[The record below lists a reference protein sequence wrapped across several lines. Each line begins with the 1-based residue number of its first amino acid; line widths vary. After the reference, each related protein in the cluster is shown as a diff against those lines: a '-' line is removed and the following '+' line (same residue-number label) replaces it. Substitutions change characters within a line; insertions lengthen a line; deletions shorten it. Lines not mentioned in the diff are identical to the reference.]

1 MTSCVSLHSRATIDN
16 NNVLL
21 TLKKARRS
29 NFDVLTIEKWYI
41 SEEIFVLMWTIHN
54 MYIYQNIAW
63 YSLCTLFMFSLK
75 NEFKNEYHEKP

>member
-29 NFDVLTIEKWYI
+29 NFDVLTIEK
-41 SEEIFVLMWTIHN
+41 
-54 MYIYQNIAW
+54 
-63 YSLCTLFMFSLK
+63 
-75 NEFKNEYHEKP
+75 